1 MRWEGGKRM
10 VREMLL
16 HVFRGGPEGG
26 AEEPYRVPV
35 GPGQVVLDGIHWIQR
50 HRAPDLAVRWNC
62 KAARC
67 GSCSA
72 EINGRPRL
80 MCKTRLDGFA
90 EREIHIRPLATFP
103 LVRDLVT
110 DVGWNA
116 KVAGRI
122 PPLELTAPAPL
133 RLAPWDA
140 ERVQEFHRCI
150 ECWLCQDVCHVLR
163 EHGGQ
168 DRYFGPRFLA
178 KIAELE
184 MHPLDGGDRM
194 DLLTGPAGL
203 ELCNVTRCCQ
213 EVCPEE
219 VHITDNA
226 IIPLK
231 ERLADRRWDPLRR
244 LGRRAVRR
252 TQL

>member
-1 MRWEGGKRM
+1 M
-10 VREMLL
+10 VREMIL

-26 AEEPYRVPV
+26 AEQAYRVPV

-50 HRAPDLAVRWNC
+50 HLAPDLAVRWNC

-72 EINGRPRL
+72 EIDGRPRL
-80 MCKTRLDGFA
+80 MCKTRLDSFA
-90 EREIHIRPLATFP
+90 GQEIHIRPLATFP

-110 DVGWNA
+110 DVGWNV
-116 KVAGRI
+116 KVAERI
-122 PPLELTAPAPL
+122 PPLALTAPAPL
-133 RLAPWDA
+133 ALRPWDA

-168 DRYFGPRFLA
+168 DRYFGPRFLTR
-178 KIAELE
+178 IAELE

-194 DLLTGPAGL
+194 DLLAGAAGL

-213 EVCPEE
+213 EVCPEKIR
-219 VHITDNA
+219 ITDNA

-231 ERLADRRWDPLRR
+231 ERMADRRWDPLRR
-244 LGRRAVRR
+244 LARRAAPRPHPPHEM
-252 TQL
+252 